1 MKDGVFEVER
11 DIKEIFKQKGFKL
24 TTQRRA
30 VLDVIAE
37 NEGKHLSSEEIYQ
50 QVKCKYPEIGLAT
63 IYRTLQLLEQI
74 GVLSKL
80 NFDDGCNRYEF
91 ADKNNKHKHHHLIC
105 LQCEKVIEF
114 QEDLLEDLEKEI
126 LIRNN
131 FLVSNHSVKFY
142 GYCDECRKK
151 NGK

>member
-1 MKDGVFEVER
+1 MER
-11 DIKEIFKQKGFKL
+11 DIKEILKQKGFKL

-30 VLDVIAE
+30 VLDVIGE

-50 QVKCKYPEIGLAT
+50 QVKNKYPEIGLAT

-74 GVLSKL
+74 GVLNKL

-91 ADKNNKHKHHHLIC
+91 TDENHKHTHHHLIC

-114 QEDLLEDLEKEI
+114 QEDLLEELEKEI
-126 LIRNN
+126 LVRNN

-151 NGK
+151 NNIQ